1 MSELTVAVRDLA
13 AFCHRSGDID
23 HRFSPSPTGLQGVQG
38 HQAIYRRRPDSYRSE
53 YPVEY
58 RHGNGRHGNGRH
70 DNGDLVLILRGRAD
84 GYDPA
89 AGVVEEIKTCRVQAG
104 AIPEA
109 VTRLHL
115 AQARLYAAI
124 IAVGEELP
132 AVEVRLTWFNIDSG
146 EESTLVQACSREE
159 LTGFLEE
166 SLQRFSS
173 WLQTLGALR
182 RERDRSLA
190 GLAFPHGE
198 FRTGQREIAETVY
211 KCVDQAGQLLVEAPT
226 GSGKTAAVLYPA
238 LKALATGK
246 HDRMVFVTAKSVGR
260 RAAEQTLAVFRAA
273 GMRCAALSLTAREK
287 ICLSPGSACHGED
300 CPYARGYYDRL
311 PAALA
316 EAISL
321 PSLERADIEALG
333 RRFTV
338 CPYQLGLDLLPWVD
352 VVVADLH
359 YLYSLNATLGSLI
372 DGDERRWS
380 ALVDE
385 AHNLPGRARGMY
397 RASLA
402 KAALMEARSVA
413 PGAIAKALERVNRQL
428 LALQRED
435 WQEETYHSLDS
446 LPRELVAGL
455 QRFAGEVGEQL
466 AAEANLL
473 QRLPPL
479 REFYFEVLQFM
490 RVAEHWGEE
499 FRLEMTRGGG
509 RQSLRLTLNC
519 LDPARLLRQRQARL
533 HAVIA
538 FSATLSPTHWSR
550 AMLGLEESTVC
561 RRMASPFEPGQL
573 QVRLATGVDTR
584 YRQRAASLGHLAGRI
599 ARWLREEPGN
609 CIVYFPSYAYMAS
622 CLAVLEAGGE
632 RSDWEGSG
640 HALPGGRRLWIQRPE
655 QDEAG
660 RETLLALLQA
670 HRDVAAFCILGGVFG
685 EGVDLPGGQLASV
698 VVVGVGLP
706 QVNRSTEQLR
716 SWFHSR
722 YGAGFEY
729 AYLYPGLQKVDQAL
743 GRVVRTPQDTGRA
756 LLIDSRYARGEYRA
770 LLPPWWTYQCETDG

>member
-1 MSELTVAVRDLA
+1 MTELTVAVRDLA

-38 HQAIYRRRPDSYRSE
+38 HQAVYRRRPDSYRSE

-58 RHGNGRHGNGRH
+58 RHGDGR
-70 DNGDLVLILRGRAD
+70 LPLILRGRAD

-89 AGVVEEIKTCRVQAG
+89 AGIVEEIKTCRVQAG

-124 IAVGEELP
+124 IAHREALP
-132 AVEVRLTWFNIDSG
+132 AVAVHLTWFNIDTG
-146 EESTLVQACSREE
+146 EESTLAQDCSREE
-159 LTGFLEE
+159 LTGFLKE
-166 SLQRFSS
+166 SLERFSS
-173 WLQTLGALR
+173 WLQTLATLR
-182 RERDRSLA
+182 SERDRSLA

-198 FRTGQREIAETVY
+198 FRPGQREVAETVY

-246 HDRMVFVTAKSVGR
+246 HDRIVFATAKSVGR
-260 RAAEQTLAVFRAA
+260 HAAEQTLAAFRAA
-273 GMRCAALSLTAREK
+273 GMRCAALSLTARER
-287 ICLSPGSACHGED
+287 ICLSPGSACHGDD

-311 PAALA
+311 PRALA
-316 EAISL
+316 AAMSL
-321 PSLERADIEALG
+321 HSLERADIEALA

-359 YLYSLNATLGSLI
+359 YVYSLTATLGSLM
-372 DGDERRWS
+372 DGGEQRWT

-385 AHNLPGRARGMY
+385 AHNLPDRARGMY

-402 KAALMEARSVA
+402 KAALMAARAMAPRAVA
-413 PGAIAKALERVNRQL
+413 TALERVNRQL
-428 LALQRED
+428 LVLQREA
-435 WQEETYHSLDS
+435 WQEEGYHSLDS
-446 LPRELVAGL
+446 LPRDLLAGL
-455 QRFAGEVGEQL
+455 HRFVAEVGEQL
-466 AAEANLL
+466 AAQATLL

-479 REFYFEVLQFM
+479 REFYFEVLQFL
-490 RVAEHWGEE
+490 RVAEYWGEE
-499 FRLEMTRGGG
+499 FRLEMTRGRG

-519 LDPARLLRQRQARL
+519 LDPARLLRERQARL
-533 HAVIA
+533 HAVVT
-538 FSATLSPTHWSR
+538 FSATLSPAHWSR
-550 AMLGLEESTVC
+550 AMLGLEESAVC
-561 RRMASPFEPGQL
+561 RRMASPFAAQQL
-573 QVRLATGVDTR
+573 QVSLATGVDTR
-584 YRQRAASLGHLAGRI
+584 YRQRAASLAQLAGRI
-599 ARWLREEPGN
+599 ARWLRESPGN

-622 CLAVLEAGGE
+622 CLAQLEAG
-632 RSDWEGSG
+632 SNW
-640 HALPGGRRLWIQRPE
+640 PGGRRLWIQSPDQE
-655 QDEAG
+655 EAV
-660 RETLLALLQA
+660 REALLPLLQA

-685 EGVDLPGGQLASV
+685 EGVDLPGEQLASV

-743 GRVVRTPQDTGRA
+743 GRVVRTPEDTGTA

-770 LLPPWWTYQCETDG
+770 LLPPWWTYQREADD